1 MRIERNIEL
10 PRKRVEVP
18 RKPMKHSYTIPS
30 HMLAGKVKELKR
42 GESFLV
48 ETPNHSTSQE
58 MQRRLAGAIGGS
70 YRASCSLL
78 FGKRFAIRQ
87 VEGGVRVWRKK

>member
-18 RKPMKHSYTIPS
+18 RRPVKHSYAIPS
-30 HMLAGKVKELKR
+30 KFLSGKVRELRR

-70 YRASCSLL
+70 YRVSSVL
-78 FGKRFAIRQ
+78 FGKRFVIRQ
-87 VEGGVRVWRKK
+87 VDGGVRVWRKK